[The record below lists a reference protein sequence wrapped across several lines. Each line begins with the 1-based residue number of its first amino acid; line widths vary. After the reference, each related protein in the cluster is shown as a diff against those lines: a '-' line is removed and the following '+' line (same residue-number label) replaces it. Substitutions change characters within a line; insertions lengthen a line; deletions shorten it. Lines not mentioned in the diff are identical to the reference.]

1 MIMSLSL
8 VKAIFIN
15 RAPFEH
21 VVLDFKEKGINV
33 LSAINGKGKTTVLSH
48 IVDAFYE
55 MAKQYYAGS
64 FEGKENKFYR
74 FSSSIFHLDS
84 SKYSIVY
91 FRFIADGE
99 FIDYIDCRGKDL
111 TVENYE
117 HDIQLENPIP
127 LERIINRIR
136 SNNCAKVF
144 SDNLNKERVMSIF
157 DNNIL
162 TYFPAYRYEQPYYLN
177 DPYKFSVKFN
187 IDSQFNGYLTN
198 PIEVTSEIEALANW
212 IMDVVLDWT
221 NNKLMQEIE
230 LPTGQLTRVD
240 VTPENV
246 IFQNLNRILSSTLSS
261 KYPDRCLRFGIG
273 RRYNSGQRV
282 SIMYDNQ
289 QGTLYPISPNIF
301 CLSSGELALLS
312 LFGEVLRQ
320 GDNIRNNAQLNQIAG
335 IVLIDEVDMH
345 LHIKLQK
352 EILPELFNLFP
363 NIQFIV
369 SSHSPFLNMG
379 LADALAERS
388 QIIDLDNK
396 GITCSPTNNDLY
408 KEVYDM
414 MVGEN
419 DQFAKKYYQLENTLK
434 AIKKPLVITEG
445 KTDIKFIQ
453 KAKDVLGL
461 NDVIFDII
469 TPDQQPDGYSNLQK
483 MLEQLCKIK
492 RPFPI
497 IGIFDRDVDDI
508 VKKVDIGDGKYKNYG
523 NKVYAFCIPIPKF
536 REDSGQTK
544 ISIEY
549 LFSDEEIK
557 SPVDEVGHRL
567 FFGTEFTK
575 HSMVHNECP
584 NLTLSKP
591 DGKGI
596 DKILENNGGQ
606 AVYDEN
612 DNNILAK
619 KNDFANAVINGSIK
633 ISDDSWENFRTIL
646 EKIKKLSEI

>member
-1 MIMSLSL
+1 MSFNL

-21 VVLDFKEKGINV
+21 LVLDFKEKGINV

-55 MAKQYYAGS
+55 MAKQCYTGT

-74 FSSSIFHLDS
+74 FSSSIFHLDNS
-84 SKYSIVY
+84 RYSIVY
-91 FRFIADGE
+91 FRFKIDGE

-117 HDIQLENPIP
+117 RTIQLENPIP
-127 LERIINRIR
+127 FERIIHRIQ

-198 PIEVTSEIEALANW
+198 PIEVTSDIEVLANW
-212 IMDVVLDWT
+212 IMDVVLDWL
-221 NNKLMQEIE
+221 NYKQENLE
-230 LPTGQLTRVD
+230 S
-240 VTPENV
+240 V

-261 KYPDRCLRFGIG
+261 KYPDRYLRFGIG
-273 RRYNSGQRV
+273 RRNNSGQRV

-289 QGTLYPISPNIF
+289 QGVSYPITPNIF

-312 LFGEVLRQ
+312 MFGETLRQ
-320 GDNIRNNAQLNQIAG
+320 GDTIRNNIQLDKIEG

-379 LADALAERS
+379 LADTLAERS
-388 QIIDLDNK
+388 QIIDLDNN
-396 GITCSPTNNDLY
+396 GITCSPTNNKLY
-408 KEVYDM
+408 KEVYELMID
-414 MVGEN
+414 EN
-419 DQFAKKYYQLENTLK
+419 QRFADKYKELEREILQIEKT
-434 AIKKPLVITEG
+434 VIISEG
-445 KTDIKFIQ
+445 KTDWKHF
-453 KAKDVLGL
+453 KAALSYFNENHEFEDIDVEIVEYNFDFGDSKL
-461 NDVIFDII
+461 NSLL
-469 TPDQQPDGYSNLQK
+469 TQYSL
-483 MLEQLCKIK
+483 
-492 RPFPI
+492 FPHKYKI
-497 IGIFDRDVDDI
+497 IGIFDCDEANGKNI
-508 VKKVDIGDGKYKNYG
+508 HAKSGKKQYG
-523 NKVYAFCIPIPKF
+523 NNIWGMSIPVPDF
-536 REDSGQTK
+536 RAYNTNG
-544 ISIEY
+544 ISIEFLY
-549 LFSDEEIK
+549 RDEDLKRLDENGRRIFVTSEFNENGRLKSDPKIGVKNNHDVKNYVLPEKEKIQA
-557 SPVDEVGHRL
+557 DEVIDINGNSL
-567 FFGTEFTK
+567 A
-575 HSMVHNECP
+575 
-584 NLTLSKP
+584 LSKEQFATN
-591 DGKGI
+591 
-596 DKILENNGGQ
+596 ILEGTGNFSNINFDAFKPVFERLREILQ
-606 AVYDEN
+606 N
-612 DNNILAK
+612 D
-619 KNDFANAVINGSIK
+619 
-633 ISDDSWENFRTIL
+633 
-646 EKIKKLSEI
+646 

>member
-1 MIMSLSL
+1 MSFSL

-21 VVLDFKEKGINV
+21 LELDFKEKGINV

-55 MAKQYYAGS
+55 MSKPYYTYS
-64 FEGKENKFYR
+64 FEGKENKYYR
-74 FSSSIFHLDS
+74 FSASIFHIKPS
-84 SKYSIVY
+84 EYSIVY
-91 FRFIADGE
+91 FRFKDSE
-99 FIDYIDCRGKDL
+99 DLIDYIDCRGGRDL
-111 TVENYE
+111 TIENYE
-117 HDIQLENPIP
+117 SEIQLENIIP
-127 LERIINRIR
+127 FERIKDKIQN
-136 SNNCAKVF
+136 NNCAKVF
-144 SDNLNKERVMSIF
+144 SENLNKERVMSIF
-157 DNNIL
+157 GNNIL
-162 TYFPAYRYEQPYYLN
+162 TYFPSYRYEQPYYLN
-177 DPYKFSVKFN
+177 DPYKFSAKFN
-187 IDSQFNGYLTN
+187 TEIVFSECLPN
-198 PIEVTSEIEALANW
+198 PIEVITEIHMLANW
-212 IMDVVLDWT
+212 IMDVVLDWL
-221 NNKLMQEIE
+221 NYGKE
-230 LPTGQLTRVD
+230 RV
-240 VTPENV
+240 ERV
-246 IFQNLNRILSSTLSS
+246 IFHNLNRILSLTLSS
-261 KYPDRCLRFGIG
+261 KYPDKYLRFGIG
-273 RRYNSGQRV
+273 KRNNSGQRIAV
-282 SIMYDNQ
+282 MYDNQ
-289 QGTLYPISPNIF
+289 KDEPYQIVPNIF
-301 CLSSGELALLS
+301 CLSAGELALLS
-312 LFGEVLRQ
+312 LFGEILRQ
-320 GDNIRNNAQLNQIAG
+320 GDRIRNVSLNQIEG

-352 EILPELFNLFP
+352 EILPKLFELFP
-363 NIQFIV
+363 NMQFIV

-379 LADALAERS
+379 LADTLVERS
-388 QIIDLDNK
+388 QIIDLDNN

-414 MVGEN
+414 MVEEN
-419 DQFAKKYYQLENTLK
+419 NQFAKKYYQLEYTIK

-453 KAKDVLGL
+453 KSKEILGL
-461 NDVIFDII
+461 NDVDFDVI
-469 TPDQQPDGYSNLQK
+469 TPDQQPDGDSNLQK

-497 IGIFDRDVDDI
+497 IGIFDRDI
-508 VKKVDIGDGKYKNYG
+508 EGTVKKIDVGDDKYKNYG
-523 NKVYAFCIPIPKF
+523 NRVYAFCIPIPKI
-536 REDSGQTK
+536 REDKGQIK

-557 SPVDEVGHRL
+557 SPVDKFGHRL

-619 KNDFANAVINGSIK
+619 KDDFANAVISGNIK
-633 ISDDSWENFRTIL
+633 IGDESWENFRPIL

>member
-1 MIMSLSL
+1 MSFNL

-21 VVLDFKEKGINV
+21 LALDFKEKGINV

-55 MAKQYYAGS
+55 MAKQCYTGS

-74 FSSSIFHLDS
+74 FSSSIFHFDNS
-84 SKYSIVY
+84 RYSIVY
-91 FRFIADGE
+91 FRFKIDGE

-117 HDIQLENPIP
+117 RTIQLENPIP
-127 LERIINRIR
+127 FERIINRIQ

-144 SDNLNKERVMSIF
+144 SDNLNKERIMSIF

-198 PIEVTSEIEALANW
+198 PIEVTSDIEVLANW

-221 NNKLMQEIE
+221 NYKQMQDLK
-230 LPTGQLTRVD
+230 LPTGELKRID
-240 VTPENV
+240 ITPECV

-273 RRYNSGQRV
+273 RRYNSGERV
-282 SIMYDNQ
+282 SIIYDNQ
-289 QGTLYPISPNIF
+289 QVVPYSITPNIF

-320 GDNIRNNAQLNQIAG
+320 GDNIRNNIQLDKIEG

-345 LHIKLQK
+345 LHIKLQR

-379 LADALAERS
+379 LADTLAERS
-388 QIIDLDNK
+388 QIIDLDNN
-396 GITCSPTNNDLY
+396 GIACSPTNNKLY

-414 MVGEN
+414 MIGEN
-419 DQFAKKYYQLENTLK
+419 QRYADKYNDLVSKIENNS
-434 AIKKPLVITEG
+434 KPIIITEA
-445 KTDIKFIQ
+445 KTDYRHIRNAINKLGREDI
-453 KAKDVLGL
+453 DV
-461 NDVIFDII
+461 DFYEV
-469 TPDQQPDGYSNLQK
+469 PDDWGDSKLQSMLDNLS
-483 MLEQLCKIK
+483 KIK
-492 RPFPI
+492 QRKI
-497 IGIFDRDVDDI
+497 VIGIFDRDSKTYLEYLDVEHQQ
-508 VKKVDIGDGKYKNYG
+508 YKTFG
-523 NKVYAFCIPIPKF
+523 NSNVYAFAIPLVNEKVYGESISIEHYYQKGDLLK
-536 REDSGQTK
+536 EDMNHRRLFLGQEFYPSGNSIDGQYQTK
-544 ISIEY
+544 ISQ
-549 LFSDEEIK
+549 IK
-557 SPVDEVGHRL
+557 HKVE
-567 FFGTEFTK
+567 
-575 HSMVHNECP
+575 
-584 NLTLSKP
+584 
-591 DGKGI
+591 
-596 DKILENNGGQ
+596 
-606 AVYDEN
+606 
-612 DNNILAK
+612 
-619 KNDFANAVINGSIK
+619 INGIIDDKVFLSTDLQQRTNVALTKKSFVDLIESDAEYAKDFDYNEFNRIIDIIQYIIK
-633 ISDDSWENFRTIL
+633 RPLN
-646 EKIKKLSEI
+646 

>member
-1 MIMSLSL
+1 MSFYL

-21 VVLDFKEKGINV
+21 LVLDFKEKGINV
-33 LSAINGKGKTTVLSH
+33 LSAINGRGKTTVLSH

-55 MAKQYYAGS
+55 MAKLCYTGS

-74 FSSSIFHLDS
+74 FSSSIFHLAN
-84 SKYSIVY
+84 SKFSIVY
-91 FRFIADGE
+91 FRFKLDGDI
-99 FIDYIDCRGKDL
+99 IDYIDCRGKDL
-111 TVENYE
+111 TVDNYE
-117 HDIQLENPIP
+117 SIIQLENPIP
-127 LERIINRIR
+127 FERIKNKVH
-136 SNNCAKVF
+136 NNNYVKVF
-144 SDNLNKERVMSIF
+144 SGNLNKEKIMSIF

-212 IMDVVLDWT
+212 IMDVVLDWI
-221 NNKLMQEIE
+221 NYKQVQEFK
-230 LPTGQLTRVD
+230 LPTGQSKRID
-240 VTPENV
+240 ITPESI
-246 IFQNLNRILSSTLSS
+246 IFQNLNRILSATLSS

-273 RRYNSGQRV
+273 RRNNSGQRV

-289 QGTLYPISPNIF
+289 QGTSYPISPNIF

-320 GDNIRNNAQLNQIAG
+320 GDNIRNNVQLNQIVG

-379 LADALAERS
+379 LADTLAERS
-388 QIIDLDNK
+388 QIIDLDNN
-396 GITCSPTNNDLY
+396 GITCSPTNNKLY

-414 MVGEN
+414 MIGEN
-419 DQFAKKYYQLENTLK
+419 NQFAKKFYQLENTLK

-453 KAKDVLGL
+453 KAKEVLGL
-461 NDVIFDII
+461 NDVDFDTI
-469 TPDQQPDGYSNLQK
+469 TPDQQPDGDSNLQK

-497 IGIFDRDVDDI
+497 IGIFDRDVEGTI
-508 VKKVDIGDGKYKNYG
+508 KKVDIGDDRYKNYG
-523 NKVYAFCIPIPKF
+523 NKVYAFCIPIPKV
-536 REDSGQTK
+536 REDKGQVK
-544 ISIEY
+544 MSIEY
-549 LFSDEEIK
+549 LFSDKEIK

-619 KNDFANAVINGSIK
+619 KDDFANAVINGSIK
-633 ISDDSWENFRTIL
+633 ISDESWENFRPIL

>member
-1 MIMSLSL
+1 MSFNLE
-8 VKAIFIN
+8 KAIFIN
-15 RAPFEH
+15 RAPFDRLM
-21 VVLDFKEKGINV
+21 LDFKEKGINV

-55 MAKQYYAGS
+55 ITKPYYKGS

-74 FSSSIFHLDS
+74 FSSSIFQLDS
-84 SKYSIVY
+84 SMYSIVY
-91 FRFIADGE
+91 LRFKDNEEI
-99 FIDYIDCRGKDL
+99 IDYIDCRGKDL
-111 TVENYE
+111 TFENYKAE
-117 HDIQLENPIP
+117 ILLENPIP
-127 LERIINRIR
+127 FERIRTKIQ
-136 SNNCAKVF
+136 NNGCAKVT
-144 SDNLNKERVMSIF
+144 SVNLNKEKTFLIF
-157 DNNIL
+157 DNNVL
-162 TYFPAYRYEQPYYLN
+162 TYFPSYRYEQPYYLN
-177 DPYKFSVKFN
+177 DPYKFSV
-187 IDSQFNGYLTN
+187 QFNMDSEFSGYLNN
-198 PIEVTSEIEALANW
+198 PIEVTSEIENLANW
-212 IMDVVLDWT
+212 IMDVVLDWI
-221 NNKLMQEIE
+221 NYKQVQEIK
-230 LPTGQLTRVD
+230 LPTGESARVD
-240 VTPENV
+240 ITPECV
-246 IFQNLNRILSSTLSS
+246 IFRNLNLILSSTLSS
-261 KYPDRCLRFGIG
+261 KYPDRQIRFGIG
-273 RRYNSGQRV
+273 KRNNAGERI

-289 QGTLYPISPNIF
+289 QGVSYQISPNIF

-312 LFGEVLRQ
+312 LFGEILRQ
-320 GDNIRNNAQLNQIAG
+320 GDNIRNNIQLDQITG
-335 IVLIDEVDMH
+335 IVLIDEIDMH

-363 NIQFIV
+363 NVQFIV

-379 LADALAERS
+379 LADTMVERS
-388 QIIDLDNK
+388 QIIDLDNN

-419 DQFAKKYYQLENTLK
+419 NQFAQKYYQLEDTLK

-453 KAKDVLGL
+453 KAKEILKLDDV
-461 NDVIFDII
+461 NFEII
-469 TPDQQPDGYSNLQK
+469 TPDQQPDGDSNLQK

-497 IGIFDRDVDDI
+497 IGIFDRDI
-508 VKKVDIGDGKYKNYG
+508 ENTVKKFDIGDDKYKNYG
-523 NKVYAFCIPIPKF
+523 NRVYAFCISIPKV
-536 REDSGQTK
+536 REDRGQTK

-567 FFGTEFTK
+567 FFGTEFTR
-575 HSMVHNECP
+575 HSMVHNECA

-619 KNDFANAVINGSIK
+619 KDDFANAVICGNIK
-633 ISDDSWENFRTIL
+633 ISIESWENFRPIL
-646 EKIKKLSEI
+646 EKIKKLSDI

>member
-1 MIMSLSL
+1 MLFNL

-21 VVLDFKEKGINV
+21 LVLDFKEKGINV

-55 MAKQYYAGS
+55 MAKQCYTGS

-74 FSSSIFHLDS
+74 FSSSIFHLDN
-84 SKYSIVY
+84 SKFSIVY
-91 FRFIADGE
+91 FRFKIDGDI
-99 FIDYIDCRGKDL
+99 IDYIDCRGKDL
-111 TVENYE
+111 TVDNYE
-117 HDIQLENPIP
+117 SIIQLENPIP
-127 LERIINRIR
+127 FERIKNKVH
-136 SNNCAKVF
+136 NNNYVKVF
-144 SDNLNKERVMSIF
+144 SGNLNKEKIMSIF

-212 IMDVVLDWT
+212 IMDVVLDWI
-221 NNKLMQEIE
+221 NYKQVQEFK
-230 LPTGQLTRVD
+230 LPTGQSKRID
-240 VTPENV
+240 ITPESI
-246 IFQNLNRILSSTLSS
+246 IFQNLNCILSATLSS

-273 RRYNSGQRV
+273 RRNNSGQRV

-289 QGTLYPISPNIF
+289 QGVSYPITPNIF

-312 LFGEVLRQ
+312 MFGETLRQ
-320 GDNIRNNAQLNQIAG
+320 GDNIRNNIQLDKIEG

-379 LADALAERS
+379 LADTLAERS
-388 QIIDLDNK
+388 QIIDLDNN
-396 GITCSPTNNDLY
+396 GITCSPTNNKLY

-414 MVGEN
+414 MIGEN
-419 DQFAKKYYQLENTLK
+419 NQFAKKFYQLENTLK

-453 KAKDVLGL
+453 KAKEVLGL
-461 NDVIFDII
+461 NDVDFDTI
-469 TPDQQPDGYSNLQK
+469 TPDQQPDGDSNLQK

-497 IGIFDRDVDDI
+497 IGIFDRDVEGTI
-508 VKKVDIGDGKYKNYG
+508 KKVDIGDDRYKNYG
-523 NKVYAFCIPIPKF
+523 NKVYAFCIPIPKV
-536 REDSGQTK
+536 REDKGQVK
-544 ISIEY
+544 MSIEY
-549 LFSDEEIK
+549 LFSDKEIK

-619 KNDFANAVINGSIK
+619 KDDFANAVINGSIK
-633 ISDDSWENFRTIL
+633 ISDESWENFRPIL

>member
-33 LSAINGKGKTTVLSH
+33 LAAINGKGKTTVLSH

-55 MAKQYYAGS
+55 MSKPYYTYS
-64 FEGKENKFYR
+64 FEGKENKYYR
-74 FSSSIFHLDS
+74 FSASIFNLNP

-91 FRFIADGE
+91 FRFKHGKE
-99 FIDYIDCRGKDL
+99 MIDYIDCRGSDL
-111 TVENYE
+111 TIEDYE
-117 HDIQLENPIP
+117 SEIKLENRIP
-127 LERIINRIR
+127 FELIR
-136 SNNCAKVF
+136 NKIQNDNCAKIF
-144 SDNLNKERVMSIF
+144 SDNLNKEKVVSIF

-162 TYFPAYRYEQPYYLN
+162 TYFPSYRYEQPYYLN
-177 DPYKFSVKFN
+177 DPYKFSAEFN
-187 IDSQFNGYLTN
+187 TEMVFSGYLPN
-198 PIEVTSEIEALANW
+198 PIEVTTEMRILANW
-212 IMDVVLDWT
+212 IMDVILDWL
-221 NNKLMQEIE
+221 NYGKEKIE
-230 LPTGQLTRVD
+230 SI
-240 VTPENV
+240 
-246 IFQNLNRILSSTLSS
+246 IFQNLNRILSFTLSS
-261 KYPDRCLRFGIG
+261 KHSDKHLRFGIG
-273 RRYNSGQRV
+273 KRNNGGQRISV
-282 SIMYDNQ
+282 MYDNK
-289 QGTLYPISPNIF
+289 QGTLYPVTPNIF

-312 LFGEVLRQ
+312 LFGEILRQ
-320 GDNIRNNAQLNQIAG
+320 GDNIRNNIQLNQIEG

-369 SSHSPFLNMG
+369 TSHSPFLNMG
-379 LADALAERS
+379 LADTLEERS

-414 MVGEN
+414 MIGEN
-419 DQFAKKYYQLENTLK
+419 NQFAKKYYQLENTLK

-453 KAKDVLGL
+453 KAKEVLGL
-461 NDVIFDII
+461 NDVDFDTI
-469 TPDQQPDGYSNLQK
+469 TPGQQPDGDSNLQK

-497 IGIFDRDVDDI
+497 IGIFDRDVEGT
-508 VKKVDIGDGKYKNYG
+508 VKKVDIGDDGYKNYG
-523 NKVYAFCIPIPKF
+523 NKVYAFCIPIPKV
-536 REDSGQTK
+536 REDVGQLK

-549 LFSDEEIK
+549 LFSDKEIK

-575 HSMVHNECP
+575 HSTVHNECP

-619 KNDFANAVINGSIK
+619 KDDFANAVVSGYLK
-633 ISDDSWENFRTIL
+633 ISDESWENFRPIL
-646 EKIKKLSEI
+646 EKIKKLSEL

>member
-1 MIMSLSL
+1 MSFYL

-21 VVLDFKEKGINV
+21 LVLDFKEKGINV
-33 LSAINGKGKTTVLSH
+33 LSAINGRGKTTVLSH

-55 MAKQYYAGS
+55 MAKLCYTGS

-74 FSSSIFHLDS
+74 FSSSIFHLAN
-84 SKYSIVY
+84 SKFSIVY
-91 FRFIADGE
+91 FRFKLDGDI
-99 FIDYIDCRGKDL
+99 IDYIDCRGKDL
-111 TVENYE
+111 TVDNYE
-117 HDIQLENPIP
+117 SIIQLENPIP
-127 LERIINRIR
+127 FERIKNKVH
-136 SNNCAKVF
+136 NNNYVKVF
-144 SDNLNKERVMSIF
+144 SGNLNKEKIMSIF

-212 IMDVVLDWT
+212 IMDVVLDWI
-221 NNKLMQEIE
+221 NYKQVQEFK
-230 LPTGQLTRVD
+230 LPTGQSKRID
-240 VTPENV
+240 ITPESI
-246 IFQNLNRILSSTLSS
+246 IFQNLNCILSATLSS

-273 RRYNSGQRV
+273 RRNNSGQRV

-289 QGTLYPISPNIF
+289 QGVSYPITPNIF

-320 GDNIRNNAQLNQIAG
+320 GDNIRNNIQLNQIVG

-379 LADALAERS
+379 LADTLAERS
-388 QIIDLDNK
+388 QIIDLDNN
-396 GITCSPTNNDLY
+396 GITCSPTNNKLY

-414 MVGEN
+414 MIGEN
-419 DQFAKKYYQLENTLK
+419 NQFAKKFYQLENTLK

-453 KAKDVLGL
+453 KAKEVLGL
-461 NDVIFDII
+461 NDVDFDTI
-469 TPDQQPDGYSNLQK
+469 TPDQQPDGDSNLQK

-497 IGIFDRDVDDI
+497 IGIFDRDVEGTI
-508 VKKVDIGDGKYKNYG
+508 KKVDIGDDRYKNYG
-523 NKVYAFCIPIPKF
+523 NKVYAFCIPIPKV
-536 REDSGQTK
+536 REDKGQVK
-544 ISIEY
+544 MSIEY
-549 LFSDEEIK
+549 LFSDKEIK

-619 KNDFANAVINGSIK
+619 KDDFANAVINGSIK
-633 ISDDSWENFRTIL
+633 ISDESWENFRPIL

>member
-1 MIMSLSL
+1 MSLSL

-21 VVLDFKEKGINV
+21 LALDFKEKGINV

-55 MAKQYYAGS
+55 MAKQYYTGS

-74 FSSSIFHLDS
+74 FSSSIFHLDN
-84 SKYSIVY
+84 SKFSIVY
-91 FRFIADGE
+91 FRFKIDGE

-117 HDIQLENPIP
+117 RAIQLENPIP
-127 LERIINRIR
+127 FGRVINIIQ

-144 SDNLNKERVMSIF
+144 SDNLNKEMVMSIF

-187 IDSQFNGYLTN
+187 IDSQFSGYLTN
-198 PIEVTSEIEALANW
+198 PIEVTSEIEVLANW
-212 IMDVVLDWT
+212 IMDVVLDWL
-221 NNKLMQEIE
+221 NYKQENLE
-230 LPTGQLTRVD
+230 S
-240 VTPENV
+240 V

-273 RRYNSGQRV
+273 RRNNSGQRI

-289 QGTLYPISPNIF
+289 QGTSYPISPNIF

-312 LFGEVLRQ
+312 MFGEVLRQ
-320 GDNIRNNAQLNQIAG
+320 GDNIRNNVQLNQIAG

-379 LADALAERS
+379 LADTLAERS
-388 QIIDLDNK
+388 QIIDLDNN

-408 KEVYDM
+408 KEVYNM

-419 DQFAKKYYQLENTLK
+419 EQFARKYYQLEDTLK
-434 AIKKPLVITEG
+434 AIRKPLVITEG

-453 KAKDVLGL
+453 KAKDTLGL
-461 NDVIFDII
+461 NDVIFDVI
-469 TPDQQPDGYSNLQK
+469 TPDQQPDGDSNLQK

-497 IGIFDRDVDDI
+497 IGIFDRDVDGV
-508 VKKVDIGDGKYKNYG
+508 VKKVDIGDDKYKNYG
-523 NKVYAFCIPIPKF
+523 NKVYAFCIPIPKI
-536 REDSGQTK
+536 REDRGQTK

-549 LFSDEEIK
+549 LFSDKEIK
-557 SPVDEVGHRL
+557 SSVDEVGHRL
-567 FFGTEFTK
+567 FLGTEFTR
-575 HSMVHNECP
+575 HSMVHNECI

-619 KNDFANAVINGSIK
+619 KDDFANAVVSGYLK
-633 ISDDSWENFRTIL
+633 ISGESWENFRPIL
-646 EKIKKLSEI
+646 EKIKKLSEL

>member
-1 MIMSLSL
+1 MSFSL

-21 VVLDFKEKGINV
+21 LELDFKEKGINV

-55 MAKQYYAGS
+55 MSKPYYTYS
-64 FEGKENKFYR
+64 FEGKENKYYR
-74 FSSSIFHLDS
+74 FSASIFHIKPS
-84 SKYSIVY
+84 EYSIVY
-91 FRFIADGE
+91 FRFKDSE
-99 FIDYIDCRGKDL
+99 DLIDYIDCRGGRDL
-111 TVENYE
+111 TIENYE
-117 HDIQLENPIP
+117 SEIQLENIIP
-127 LERIINRIR
+127 FERIKDKIQN
-136 SNNCAKVF
+136 NNCAKVF
-144 SDNLNKERVMSIF
+144 SENLNKERVMSIF
-157 DNNIL
+157 GNNIL
-162 TYFPAYRYEQPYYLN
+162 TYFPSYRYEQPYYLN
-177 DPYKFSVKFN
+177 DPYKFSAKFN
-187 IDSQFNGYLTN
+187 TEIVFSECLPN
-198 PIEVTSEIEALANW
+198 PIEVITEIHMLANW
-212 IMDVVLDWT
+212 IMDVVLDWL
-221 NNKLMQEIE
+221 NYGKE
-230 LPTGQLTRVD
+230 RV
-240 VTPENV
+240 ESV
-246 IFQNLNRILSSTLSS
+246 IFHNLNRILSLTLSS
-261 KYPDRCLRFGIG
+261 KYPDKYLRFGIG
-273 RRYNSGQRV
+273 KRNNSGQRIAV
-282 SIMYDNQ
+282 MYDNQ
-289 QGTLYPISPNIF
+289 KDEPYQIVPNIF
-301 CLSSGELALLS
+301 CLSAGELALLS
-312 LFGEVLRQ
+312 LFGEILRQ
-320 GDNIRNNAQLNQIAG
+320 GDRIRNVSLNQIEG

-352 EILPELFNLFP
+352 EILPKLFELFP
-363 NIQFIV
+363 NMQFIV

-379 LADALAERS
+379 LADTLVERS
-388 QIIDLDNK
+388 QIIDLDNN

-414 MVGEN
+414 MVEEN
-419 DQFAKKYYQLENTLK
+419 NQFAKKYYQLEYTIK

-453 KAKDVLGL
+453 KSKEILGL
-461 NDVIFDII
+461 NDVDFDVI
-469 TPDQQPDGYSNLQK
+469 TPDQQPDGDSNLQK

-497 IGIFDRDVDDI
+497 IGIFDRDI
-508 VKKVDIGDGKYKNYG
+508 EGTVKKIDVGDDKYKNYG
-523 NKVYAFCIPIPKF
+523 NRVYAFCIPIPKI
-536 REDSGQTK
+536 REDKGQIK

-557 SPVDEVGHRL
+557 SPVDKFGHRL

-619 KNDFANAVINGSIK
+619 KDDFANAVISGNIK
-633 ISDDSWENFRTIL
+633 IGDESWENFRPIL